1 MKASMLCR
9 VAAVAVFVLASG
21 GARAET
27 VAAGPFSVEVSHK
40 LVIRYNNTLL
50 FSGDRCVPLRGLKPG
65 APSLVG
71 DFKQGQV
78 TRKDNVITLIVQ
90 RGRNSFR
97 REVMV
102 TPEAVHLTY
111 EIKVFG
117 QTGSTHLQYELL
129 SPVETL
135 DGTAY
140 TAAIGLLRRPR
151 KTITGVFNSAKS
163 KPGKY
168 IFQTGLYMAL
178 KSPSLECTLDFNP
191 MGPWQGISNYGDNW
205 SVNPYHHGKQYHFSM
220 FCSAA
225 RNGATFTGKVIIRPG
240 NKPYKTV
247 HRNEPWSYTTD
258 FPATLAL
265 NFSDSDAN
273 KRYQLCSATVPAN
286 KPFRWRPENIR
297 IVSRAKGGL
306 LRRDFAAAAD
316 GKSAGVLELKQP
328 SGLYLLTFNI
338 HDAKEDTGPFDI
350 SGPDG
355 TLLQGIRIPRG
366 QFWDKTVPIRFR
378 HGKTALR
385 FSGKW
390 KINALALQLMLNE
403 NEDFLFERPYWNT
416 PLAEPKA
423 SAPPP
428 RAPGRPKE

>member
-1 MKASMLCR
+1 MKASRLCR
-9 VAAVAVFVLASG
+9 AAALAAFVLASG

-27 VAAGPFSVEVSHK
+27 LSAGPFSVEVSHN
-40 LVIRYNNTLL
+40 LTVRCNNTLL

-71 DFKQGQV
+71 DFSQGQV
-78 TRKDNVITLIVQ
+78 TRKDNIITLMVQ
-90 RGRNSFR
+90 HGRNSFR

-111 EIKVFG
+111 EIKAFG
-117 QTGSTHLQYELL
+117 EIGSTHLQYELL
-129 SPVETL
+129 SPVQTL

-140 TAAIGLLRRPR
+140 TAATGLLRRPR
-151 KTITGVFNSAKS
+151 NILTGVFDSAKS
-163 KPGKY
+163 KPAEY

-205 SVNPYHHGKQYHFSM
+205 SASMYHDGKQYHFSM

-240 NKPYKTV
+240 NEPYTTA

-258 FPATLAL
+258 FPVALAL
-265 NFSDSDAN
+265 NFSDSDAD
-273 KRYQLCSATVPAN
+273 KRYEPCSASVPAN
-286 KPFRWRPENIR
+286 KPFRWQPENIR
-297 IVSRAKGGL
+297 IVSRAEGGL
-306 LRRDFAAAAD
+306 LRRDFAAADD
-316 GKSAGVLELKQP
+316 GKSDGVLELKQP
-328 SGLYLLTFNI
+328 SGLYLLTLHL

-355 TLLQGIRIPRG
+355 PLLEGVRVPRG
-366 QFWDKTVPIRFR
+366 KVWDKTVALRFR
-378 HGKTALR
+378 DGKTTLR

-390 KINALALQLMLNE
+390 KINALTFQLMLHE
-403 NEDFLFERPYWNT
+403 NEDFLFERPYWNM
-416 PLAEPKA
+416 PLAKP
-423 SAPPP
+423 
-428 RAPGRPKE
+428 